1 MIPGENLNSVKG
13 LNSTGTGKYM
23 GKNKSDYSSLYLQR
37 SPEKTTH
44 SIAQDCLKFPTD
56 PCASSAPFKGKFV
69 NDWEIMTYTDT
80 IPNQR
85 K

>member
-1 MIPGENLNSVKG
+1 MIPGENLNSVKV

-44 SIAQDCLKFPTD
+44 SIAQDCLNKV
-56 PCASSAPFKGKFV
+56 S
-69 NDWEIMTYTDT
+69 Y
-80 IPNQR
+80 
-85 K
+85 